1 MLSRYVRISVI
12 NQSIQFSSCVNRK
25 LDNKNVLNNDP
36 HNQTVEM
43 IEPRIWKNYH
53 YRHNDNNANAL
64 VNIYQN
70 EIHYRIN
77 IALGPEFI
85 GEPA

>member
-43 IEPRIWKNYH
+43 IEPRI
-53 YRHNDNNANAL
+53 
-64 VNIYQN
+64 
-70 EIHYRIN
+70 
-77 IALGPEFI
+77 
-85 GEPA
+85 